1 MDKQLEQ
8 AIIEQLGYESIDDEE
23 LKQTL
28 ADVCR
33 GGGNAGWGGFTY
45 CAEMEDFFKSNKKAI
60 VDHLKEQASDFG
72 SDSLIGMIKG
82 FNCLK
87 DSGVTED
94 EIGAILYGSKYD
106 GEMASS
112 IIDALCWAVL
122 EDLAFQ
128 YDC

>member
-1 MDKQLEQ
+1 MENNLEQ
-8 AIIEQLGYESIDDEE
+8 AIIEQLGFESINDEE
-23 LKQTL
+23 CKQTL

-33 GGGNAGWGGFTY
+33 GGGNAGWSGFTY
-45 CAEMEDFFKSNKKAI
+45 CSEMLDFFKENKPAI
-60 VDHLKEQASDFG
+60 IKHLHSQASDLDC
-72 SDSLIGMIKG
+72 DSLIGMVKG

-87 DSGVTED
+87 DSGITED
-94 EIGAILYGSKYD
+94 EIGAILYGSNYD
-106 GEMASS
+106 GEMSSS